1 MAKLAAL
8 TLLALLSTV
17 SCQSV
22 PAYAPSA
29 SPLSLSPSPS
39 QSTYLAP
46 SPVVSGP
53 STDVSVPTPIYPPRT
68 ISPAYPPSPSPSTI
82 TSTPR
87 PSQSAFSPLASPSQP
102 AYPPSSRLGPSPQ
115 STGPATSSPNASP
128 SSLGPVPSP
137 HTNPPSPS
145 PSPSSYSPAPAVHPP
160 SSNPPINSP
169 SPSPGPD
176 PGLSVNHY
184 SNSCPNAEALVR
196 EAVKSA
202 IGNNR
207 GTGAGL
213 IRLFFHDCFVRVIK
227 FYSLFLLIQPTP
239 LHASYNTSFDR
250 KRLLN
255 KLVQLR
261 RKLY

>member
-8 TLLALLSTV
+8 TLLVLLGTV
-17 SCQSV
+17 SCQNV

-29 SPLSLSPSPS
+29 SPLSPSPSPS

-53 STDVSVPTPIYPPRT
+53 STDVSVPTPTYPPRT

-82 TSTPR
+82 ASTPG
-87 PSQSAFSPLASPSQP
+87 PSQSTFSPLASPSQP
-102 AYPPSSRLGPSPQ
+102 VYPPSPQ
-115 STGPATSSPNASP
+115 STGPYTSSPITSP
-128 SSLGPVPSP
+128 SSLGPVPSS
-137 HTNPPSPS
+137 HTNPPS
-145 PSPSSYSPAPAVHPP
+145 PSPSSYSPAPPVHPP

-184 SNSCPNAEALVR
+184 STSCPNAEAIVR

-227 FYSLFLLIQPTP
+227 FHSLFLLIRPTP

-250 KRLLN
+250 KRLLD
-255 KLVQLR
+255 KLVQLST
-261 RKLY
+261 KLY